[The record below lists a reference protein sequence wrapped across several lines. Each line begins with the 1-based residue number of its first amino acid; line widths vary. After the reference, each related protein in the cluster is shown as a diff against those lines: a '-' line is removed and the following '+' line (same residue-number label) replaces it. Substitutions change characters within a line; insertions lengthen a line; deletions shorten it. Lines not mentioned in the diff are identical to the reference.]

1 MSGVRRIDHQMSL
14 LRNLIKGLHQGCL
27 VQESHLVGQ
36 LDASELSTYMTLG
49 NLAQWTPHIAVKNEA
64 YGNDHANENADQ
76 QIGDDNGDDCKH
88 EREKLLTPSKPHL
101 FEGGWTCQFETSVHQ
116 DGSKAGKGNAI
127 EQVGEEGYR
136 RE

>member
-1 MSGVRRIDHQMSL
+1 MISYNDKMSL
-14 LRNLIKGLHQGCL
+14 NF
-27 VQESHLVGQ
+27 
-36 LDASELSTYMTLG
+36 Y
-49 NLAQWTPHIAVKNEA
+49 KNETEKVCKSKGWDRA
-64 YGNDHANENADQ
+64 NDHANENADQ
-76 QIGDDNGDDCKH
+76 QIGDDNGDDCEH